1 MPKEN
6 EPVTTVIMRKK
17 KFVALLGTCQDCGQ
31 PVIEGQEFIRSDDGI
46 RHALCVFD
54 PAFAKHVRKLELKT
68 GQ

>member
-1 MPKEN
+1 MPTEN
-6 EPVTTVIMRKK
+6 EPVTAVIMRKK

-31 PVIEGQEFIRSDDGI
+31 PVIEGQEFIRSDGGI

-54 PAFAKHVRKLELKT
+54 PAFAKHVRELELKT